1 MFVQGLSTLCPVWST
16 EVVSTGPAVGLRIG
30 ALAERVGA
38 SETVLRVWERRYGLF
53 SPTRTAGGY
62 RLYGPDDERR
72 ARAMVEAREQGVPAA
87 QAAAAI
93 LAAER
98 RVGARPDAGEP
109 GSATAPGGV
118 QRDVAGAAGPG
129 SAGASAASAASAA
142 GWVADLLAAT
152 ARFDHV
158 ASQQV
163 VDRALASASVE
174 VVVRDV
180 LLPFLAEIGT
190 GWQEGSISIEQEHFA
205 SDLVRDR
212 LATLGSGLGAGTGPL
227 VLLACPPDERHDLGL
242 KAFEL
247 VALRAGCRTR
257 YLGADTPLAS
267 VEAAAARTEPDLVV
281 VAATRPERLAAVAD
295 ELRELA
301 GRHRLALAGAGA
313 TPEIAAS
320 VGATLVAGDPVSAA
334 RHLRALRPGGRR
346 VAEEGDRG

>member
-1 MFVQGLSTLCPVWST
+1 M
-16 EVVSTGPAVGLRIG
+16 STGPAVGLRIG

-109 GSATAPGGV
+109 GTDAGPAGDALATAPT
-118 QRDVAGAAGPG
+118 AAT
-129 SAGASAASAASAA
+129 AASAA

-152 ARFDHV
+152 ARLDHV
-158 ASQQV
+158 ASHQV

-180 LLPFLAEIGT
+180 LLPFLAEVGT
-190 GWQEGSISIEQEHFA
+190 GWEEGSVSIEQEHFA
-205 SDLVRDR
+205 SDLVRGR
-212 LATLGSGLGAGTGPL
+212 LTTLGSGLGAGTGPL
-227 VLLACPPDERHDLGL
+227 VLLACPPGERHDLGL

-281 VAATRPERLAAVAD
+281 LSATRAEVLSGVAD
-295 ELRELA
+295 ELRDLA
-301 GRHRLALAGAGA
+301 GRHPLALAGAGA
-313 TPEIAAS
+313 TPEIAEQ
-320 VGATLVAGDPVSAA
+320 VGATLVSGDPVTAA

>member
-1 MFVQGLSTLCPVWST
+1 MSL
-16 EVVSTGPAVGLRIG
+16 GPAVGLRIG

-38 SETVLRVWERRYGLF
+38 TETVLRVWERRYGLF

-72 ARAMVEAREQGVPAA
+72 ARAMVEARAEGVPAA

-109 GSATAPGGV
+109 GADAAGSTTGIGTGIGTT
-118 QRDVAGAAGPG
+118 GAA
-129 SAGASAASAASAA
+129 AEVSAA

-158 ASQQV
+158 ASHQA

-180 LLPFLAEIGT
+180 LLPFLAEVGT
-190 GWQEGSISIEQEHFA
+190 GWEEGSVSIEQEHFA
-205 SDLVRDR
+205 SDLVRGR
-212 LATLGSGLGAGTGPL
+212 LTTLGSGLGAGTGPL
-227 VLLACPPDERHDLGL
+227 VLLACPPGERHDLGL

-281 VAATRPERLAAVAD
+281 LAATRADRLAAVTD
-295 ELRELA
+295 ELRDLA
-301 GRHRLALAGAGA
+301 GRHPLALAGAGA
-313 TPEIAAS
+313 TPELAEQ

-346 VAEEGDRG
+346 VAEEGERG